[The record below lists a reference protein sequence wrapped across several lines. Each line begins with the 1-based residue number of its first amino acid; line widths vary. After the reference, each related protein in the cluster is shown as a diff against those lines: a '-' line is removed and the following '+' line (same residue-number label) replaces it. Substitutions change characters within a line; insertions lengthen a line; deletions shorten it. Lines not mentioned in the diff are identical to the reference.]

1 MNLVERYIEAIK
13 FWLPAH
19 LKDDVA
25 AELADDIR
33 SEIEE
38 GEREK
43 GRRLTDDE
51 IAAILKARG
60 RPMIAASRYLPK
72 RALIGPELY
81 PIYIF
86 VLKIVALCCLIPPIM
101 MAVTTI
107 NLGAPFASFGHAWGQ
122 YVNSL
127 LMSFAVVTLIFAVIE
142 RHGIDPAKPDTWNPK
157 ALRPVHDPSRIRRSS
172 SVGEIA
178 ANMVLIAIFAAGYLS
193 KTVYYSKGG
202 HVTFCPEWVAYWQI
216 VVALAVAEIA
226 LAASN
231 LFKPFWSW
239 PRIGARAAINFGKIA
254 AFAWLL
260 QAHMVRDIVAPAP
273 ARKAVDMVLSISDI
287 AAQHAFQIAIVI
299 AILIAASAIWRLWHL
314 RPLPSPVAA

>member
-33 SEIEE
+33 SEIEDA
-38 GEREK
+38 EREK

-60 RPMIAASRYLPK
+60 RPMIAASHYLPK

-86 VLKIVALCCLIPPIM
+86 VLKIVALCCLIPPIIM
-101 MAVTTI
+101 WVI
-107 NLGAPFASFGHAWGQ
+107 RIDLGAPFASFGQAWGE

-127 LMSFAVVTLIFAVIE
+127 LMAFAVVTIIFAVIE
-142 RHGIDPAKPDTWNPK
+142 YQGINPAKPDTWNPK
-157 ALRPVHDPSRIRRSS
+157 ALRPVKDPSRIRRSS

-178 ANMVLIAIFAAGYLS
+178 ANMVMIAIFAAGYLS
-193 KTVYYSKGG
+193 KAVYDFKGG
-202 HVTFCPEWVAYWQI
+202 HVVLCPEWVPYWQI
-216 VVALAVAEIA
+216 ILVLAVAETA
-226 LAASN
+226 LAATN
-231 LFKPFWSW
+231 LFKPFWSGS
-239 PRIGARAAINFGKIA
+239 RIMARAAIDLAKIA
-254 AFAWLL
+254 AFTWLL
-260 QAHMVRDIVAPAP
+260 QAHVLREVSGAARPAS
-273 ARKAVDMVLSISDI
+273 DTLLSISDI

-299 AILIAASAIWRLWHL
+299 AIVIAAMAIWRLWHL